1 MRFYIVLALLSYL
14 VALAF
19 AAPLTDYVMLRNNA
33 YSSKVKVYTMPKS
46 KCVNVDKAFNKPDTM
61 IYIVGRSVELYS
73 GADCKSKFY
82 TSRASP
88 GGVVPFYRSIR
99 SFKVTKN

>member
-1 MRFYIVLALLSYL
+1 MRFYIVLAILSYL
-14 VALAF
+14 VTLAF
-19 AAPLTDYVMLRNNA
+19 AAPLTDYVMLRNKA
-33 YSSKVKVYTMPKS
+33 YKSMVKVYTMPKS

-73 GADCKSKFY
+73 GANCKNKFY
-82 TSRASP
+82 TSKTSP
-88 GGVVPFYRSIR
+88 GGVVPFYRSVM